1 VSKTTGKVAD
11 KHKNELSKVI
21 IGACIEV
28 HKQLGPGLLESVYEH
43 CLEYELRNLGLDIK
57 RQHPLPVVY
66 KNNQMDLGF
75 RLDIWVNEKVILE
88 IKAVEALNDVH
99 MAQVLTY
106 LKLSDCRLGLLINF
120 NVARLTD
127 GLRRVVNQL

>member
-1 VSKTTGKVAD
+1 MNE
-11 KHKNELSKVI
+11 NELSKVI

-43 CLEYELRNLGLDIK
+43 CLEFELRNLGLNVK

-66 KNNQMDLGF
+66 KNNQLDLGF
-75 RLDIWVNEKVILE
+75 RLDILVNEKVILE

-99 MAQVLTY
+99 MAQILTY